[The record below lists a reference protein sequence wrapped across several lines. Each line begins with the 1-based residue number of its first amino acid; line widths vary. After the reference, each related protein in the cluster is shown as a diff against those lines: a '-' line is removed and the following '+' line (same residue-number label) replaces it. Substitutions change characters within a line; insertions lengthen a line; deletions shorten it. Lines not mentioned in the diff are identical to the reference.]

1 MRTAGSVGVSAETV
15 LCLLCPAASAGSL
28 GVHTSSAPVRLRG
41 FQLAAVRGGVQN
53 AAPRACGAPIRRT
66 RQPSFLQW
74 RWRTR
79 ASLPLMSRQRVPPP
93 GTATGRRRE
102 AERQRGTGHCHAE
115 QGWKLTDRAQG
126 AAGPARVLGSTS
138 TGALAECYLAASDDD
153 CPSPGRRR
161 RGQRARASLP
171 PHTHSS
177 WIVLCAARTPLQ
189 IQSIQAAR
197 YSICR
202 FVYRRRQCQRLR
214 SGDGSAR
221 DNGEAG
227 RPAGGACRAD
237 DSRCRATG
245 SHAPSTSPA

>member
-1 MRTAGSVGVSAETV
+1 MTRTAGSVGVSAETV

-41 FQLAAVRGGVQN
+41 FQLAVVRGCSGARRRPERGAQSL
-53 AAPRACGAPIRRT
+53 RRAPIRRT

-79 ASLPLMSRQRVPPP
+79 ASLPLMSRQHVPPP

-177 WIVLCAARTPLQ
+177 WIVDRAVRCPYPVADSVDSSCQVFDMPICIPTTTVPTP
-189 IQSIQAAR
+189 A
-197 YSICR
+197 
-202 FVYRRRQCQRLR
+202 QR
-214 SGDGSAR
+214 
-221 DNGEAG
+221 
-227 RPAGGACRAD
+227 
-237 DSRCRATG
+237 
-245 SHAPSTSPA
+245 